1 MVRPLFLH
9 KTSIIWPCSYLKN
22 SVKLINVL
30 RDAPVVHLTQ
40 SQAFK
45 TANCGGGFAC
55 LDRFFGINPVTNLE
69 SGTKNAYNKK
79 SCHNLKLSL
88 FDLQGKERVTGVKP
102 RKQ

>member
-40 SQAFK
+40 SQAPK
-45 TANCGGGFAC
+45 TANYSIWNASVLPHRWPDILRAKAFPYSYF
-55 LDRFFGINPVTNLE
+55 LQINPGQKTLIIKKAVTI
-69 SGTKNAYNKK
+69 
-79 SCHNLKLSL
+79 
-88 FDLQGKERVTGVKP
+88 
-102 RKQ
+102 